1 MVQSFLAT
9 FGGMMS
15 ENQPWLLRKLIK
27 MDMQKMKTGSA
38 DFSAFNQSMDD
49 ASDEHW
55 KEIQDNS
62 KKLVDTWV
70 EFFKQYDF
78 FICPLTYGPAFK
90 KCPTGSKITY
100 DGNTVAYM
108 DYVPYSFIIN
118 PTGLPALMIPMG
130 LNNEG
135 LPIGI
140 EIVGPHYSEPELL
153 HIAKLLEPLTPKFQR
168 PKGL

>member
-1 MVQSFLAT
+1 
-9 FGGMMS
+9 
-15 ENQPWLLRKLIK
+15 
-27 MDMQKMKTGSA
+27 
-38 DFSAFNQSMDD
+38 
-49 ASDEHW
+49 
-55 KEIQDNS
+55 
-62 KKLVDTWV
+62 
-70 EFFKQYDF
+70 
-78 FICPLTYGPAFK
+78 
-90 KCPTGSKITY
+90 
-100 DGNTVAYM
+100 M

-130 LNNEG
+130 LNKEG